1 MAKAIRLV
9 TKKYYNHSS
18 LSLDSS
24 LDNFFSFGR
33 RYPKYALPAG
43 FVIEHR
49 NKGFYALHPDIPIKV
64 LEGEVT
70 DEQFSLIVQ
79 RLTPF
84 IAEPKKYKYGIDQ
97 ALYMTVNREYENG
110 NKYVCS
116 VFVATMLKDIVSF
129 DKELIFVQPEDFLKL
144 GWKTVYEGE
153 IKDYKYEEQ
162 QVSIKSTVAS
172 G

>member
-1 MAKAIRLV
+1 M
-9 TKKYYNHSS
+9 
-18 LSLDSS
+18 
-24 LDNFFSFGR
+24 
-33 RYPKYALPAG
+33 
-43 FVIEHR
+43 
-49 NKGFYALHPDIPIKV
+49 
-64 LEGEVT
+64 LEGECT

-162 QVSIKSTVAS
+162 Q